1 MQINDKSKQS
11 TSERGL
17 YRHASGSWRLLSRL
31 NHLQRRPD
39 DWGWQ
44 RRRHRS
50 DRRHNWRSHDCKLYR
65 LESTIDRPWWC
76 ELTQGNSVVLD
87 GTYSSGFV
95 LATAGNSDV
104 TAATS
109 SLLFNFSATDHGFF
123 GIQQGAVVFSG
134 EEYWCNAASG
144 NGACYSPGASVAPVS
159 NVDASFQV
167 EARTG
172 NEVIGTVNATPL
184 PSTWLMLLSGFVGL
198 GFFAYRGT
206 KKAAALAAA

>member
-1 MQINDKSKQS
+1 MTNRSS
-11 TSERGL
+11 L
-17 YRHASGSWRLLSRL
+17 LLSVAFIATL
-31 NHLQRRPD
+31 LGVGVCSAASITYNVDQTIGAGSVVGTVQTDGTIGGLTTANFT
-39 DWGWQ
+39 DWNLLLTG
-44 RRRHRS
+44 
-50 DRRHNWRSHDCKLYR
+50 LGGA
-65 LESTIDRPWWC
+65 TFT
-76 ELTQGNSVVLD
+76 LTQGNSVVLD

>member
-1 MQINDKSKQS
+1 MTNRSS
-11 TSERGL
+11 L
-17 YRHASGSWRLLSRL
+17 LLSVAFIATL
-31 NHLQRRPD
+31 LGVGVCSAASITYNVDQTIGAGSVVGTVQTDGTIGGLTTANFT
-39 DWGWQ
+39 DWNLLLTG
-44 RRRHRS
+44 
-50 DRRHNWRSHDCKLYR
+50 LGGA
-65 LESTIDRPWWC
+65 TFT
-76 ELTQGNSVVLD
+76 LTQGNSVVLD

-104 TAATS
+104 TATTS

-206 KKAAALAAA
+206 KKNAAAIAA